1 MALTAAALLG
11 AGSAL
16 PSPAHALALPKVSN
30 ISDSSPGDGGSA
42 NSNLVTG
49 LANHTE
55 LTFEVWAVNDIG
67 PGIAARAVATPSV
80 SSESGRGICNRTPAV
95 RDRPMVLLGQALTP
109 ACTGDCAGV
118 TDVWLARLTSVQLVA
133 PAIGPHR
140 SGVAM
145 RCGAHLL
152 VIEAALYRHES
163 TARNPSTIVVPGSR
177 AIACVN
183 VQERLVIRET
193 REPFAVAMM
202 PVHKCATTPPC
213 RRGLGTGIDE
223 LVADARVFR
232 PSGNQSP
239 AQHGEPA
246 PAVLVAHH
254 GRVLA
259 RGEVVAR
266 AQVQGRASFADW
278 RARA

>member
-55 LTFEVWAVNDIG
+55 FTFEVRAVNDIG

-202 PVHKCATTPPC
+202 PVHKC
-213 RRGLGTGIDE
+213 
-223 LVADARVFR
+223 
-232 PSGNQSP
+232 
-239 AQHGEPA
+239 EPRLLA
-246 PAVLVAHH
+246 AAVS
-254 GRVLA
+254 
-259 RGEVVAR
+259 AR
-266 AQVQGRASFADW
+266 ALMSLWPMLGSFAHPGISPQRSMESRRPPSSSRTTAAFW
-278 RARA
+278 LGARL